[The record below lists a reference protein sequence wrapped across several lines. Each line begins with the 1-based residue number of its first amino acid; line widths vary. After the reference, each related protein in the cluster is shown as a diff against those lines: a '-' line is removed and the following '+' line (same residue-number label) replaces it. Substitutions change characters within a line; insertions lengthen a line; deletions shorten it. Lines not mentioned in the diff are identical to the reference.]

1 MVNAHVA
8 FEIVSGLLQNVKSVV
23 TANKKMVA
31 KNLDC
36 NSALKQA
43 QDLGFAETDP
53 TLDVQGFDKKY
64 KSSILITYAFGIH
77 MPPKQIVNPGINR
90 LKPSDLEY
98 ALDKGLGIKLIA
110 KAVKS
115 DDEVFGFVIPQFIK
129 KEESFSN
136 IMDEFNAVT
145 LTGEFCDEQLFIS
158 KRAGSLPTDAAL
170 L

>member
-110 KAVKS
+110 KAVNQMTKYS
-115 DDEVFGFVIPQFIK
+115 DLLFHNSSRK
-129 KEESFSN
+129 KNHFQILWMNS
-136 IMDEFNAVT
+136 M
-145 LTGEFCDEQLFIS
+145 
-158 KRAGSLPTDAAL
+158 R
-170 L
+170 